1 MSSTVSPAAPPRGA
15 PQALRRP
22 AFWHLL
28 QSEWTKLRS
37 VRSTVW
43 TLILLVVL
51 TVGITALVAG
61 ITAAQW
67 AHVGPGQQFAIRA
80 DPITQILGPGLEF
93 GQLTIIV
100 LGVLVFSSEYSTGA
114 IRSSL
119 LAVPRRVPMLVA
131 KAIVFAVVVF
141 VIAEIV
147 TFVAFF
153 LGAAILHSHAP
164 VSLSDPNVL
173 RAVVGAG
180 LYLTVLGLFSMAIG
194 GLVRHT
200 AGAITGTIGF
210 VIVLEPLSQLIPGT
224 WGNHIHDYL
233 PTAAGRLV
241 IQTHP
246 VSGQVLSAWGG
257 FALFC
262 AWTVALLITEGLLLK
277 YRDA

>member
-1 MSSTVSPAAPPRGA
+1 MSSTVSPAAPPQAG
-15 PQALRRP
+15 PQAVRRP

-43 TLILLVVL
+43 TLVLLVII
-51 TVGITALVAG
+51 TIGITALITG
-61 ITAAQW
+61 LTAANW
-67 AHVGPGQQFAIRA
+67 SKASASQQATFQT
-80 DPITQILGPGLEF
+80 DPISSILGAGLYF

-100 LGVLVFSSEYSTGA
+100 LGVLVLSSEYSTGA
-114 IRSSL
+114 IRASL

-131 KAIVFAVVVF
+131 KVVMFAVVIF
-141 VIAEIV
+141 VVGEIV
-147 TFVAFF
+147 SFVAYF
-153 LGAAILHSHAP
+153 LGSALLHSHVT
-164 VSLSDPNVL
+164 VSLSNPNVL

-180 LYLTVLGLFSMAIG
+180 LYLTVLGLFAMSIG

-210 VIVLEPLSQLIPGT
+210 VIVLEPLSTLIPGT

-233 PTAAGRLV
+233 PTAAGRLI
-241 IQTHP
+241 IQTQP
-246 VSGQVLSAWGG
+246 VSGQVLPAWGG

-262 AWTVALLITEGLLLK
+262 AWTAALLIAAGVALK